1 MSSYRFTS
9 AQIEWLKSK
18 QCPATDIIKAAVMR
32 YRSGELVIHK
42 PRGRKK
48 RESVLQVVPIRNRF
62 AGIDD
67 ELMRLILDAHR
78 TTPNRRLEQ
87 RLERAE
93 NAVKLLTAQTV
104 RERHAALARASEG
117 C

>member
-9 AQIEWLKSK
+9 SQIEYLKSK
-18 QCPATDIIKAAVMR
+18 RCPATDILKTAVMR
-32 YRSGELVIHK
+32 YRAGDFVIRK

-48 RESVLQVVPIRNRF
+48 CESVLQTVPIRNRF
-62 AGIDD
+62 AGIND

-78 TTPNRRLEQ
+78 TTPDK

-93 NAVKLLTAQTV
+93 KAVKLLTAQTV
-104 RERHAALARASEG
+104 RERNAALARASG
-117 C
+117 GR